1 MNDMNTETNVSE
13 EKAQVAA
20 ASEEVESTPSID
32 ARDLEIEALR
42 ENLAVMKREMKR
54 TLEALQVANDEQRLA
69 EEARD
74 AAIEAREMAIGEMK
88 ERTLDMEMRAKRVD
102 IEKLRDK
109 VEKMKKNLTTVDARS
124 DERFIAKIREN
135 EAECEAR
142 IAGVRAEEKQ
152 AGETLVQ
159 IREGEA
165 ARIATLED
173 AMKLIL
179 SWNRRDKGA
188 PRTEKEVI
196 ANIDRILCAGLAKPR

>member
-13 EKAQVAA
+13 EKTQVEA

-74 AAIEAREMAIGEMK
+74 AAIK
-88 ERTLDMEMRAKRVD
+88 EREERALDEDMRSKRVD

-165 ARIATLED
+165 ARITTLED

>member
-74 AAIEAREMAIGEMK
+74 AAIK
-88 ERTLDMEMRAKRVD
+88 EREERALDEDMRAKRVD

-109 VEKMKKNLTTVDARS
+109 VEKMKKNLTTVDARA
-124 DERFIAKIREN
+124 DERFLAKTREN